1 MGNIIG
7 GKMFQCNIFESGR
20 KYTGYMNF
28 DSPQDI
34 LDWYNS
40 LPNGTFG
47 NCTNIETAH
56 DSWSTNPEIY
66 APW

>member
-1 MGNIIG
+1 MEFN
-7 GKMFQCNIFESGR
+7 
-20 KYTGYMNF
+20 
-28 DSPQDI
+28 SPQDI